1 MAVVS
6 KVIHAA
12 MSELGGSEPAAPIA
26 GASASSFVA
35 IARAV
40 SGEPTVA
47 RTLQRIVDLAVE
59 TVDGCDEAG
68 ILLVRGGEIV
78 AGAWSDDL
86 VREIEEMEC
95 EIGEGPCLDA
105 IAERPTFESADL
117 RDQRELWPT
126 FTARAIDAGIHS
138 MLAFRLFAAED
149 TLGALDLYGR
159 RPGAFDEAAHAF
171 GTVFAAHAALAL
183 AGAQL
188 HEHDLVDVDG
198 LRQALEARDAI
209 GQAKG
214 ILMAT
219 HHIDS
224 DTAFELLRTT
234 SNNLNLKL
242 RAVADHL
249 VRTGTLPEP

>member
-1 MAVVS
+1 V
-6 KVIHAA
+6 
-12 MSELGGSEPAAPIA
+12 SELGDTEPGTPHAAP
-26 GASASSFVA
+26 SAA
-35 IARAV
+35 NLATIARAV
-40 SGEPTVA
+40 AGEPTVV

-59 TVDGCDEAG
+59 TIDGCDEAG
-68 ILLVRGGEIV
+68 ILLVRNREIV

-86 VREIEEMEC
+86 AREIEEMEC
-95 EIGEGPCLDA
+95 QIGEGPCLDA
-105 IAERPTFESADL
+105 IARRPTFESADL
-117 RDQRELWPT
+117 RDQLALWPT

-159 RPGAFDEAAHAF
+159 RPGAFDETARAF

-188 HEHDLVDVDG
+188 HEHDLADIDG
-198 LRQALEARDAI
+198 MRQALDARDAI
-209 GQAKG
+209 GQGKG

-234 SNNLNLKL
+234 SNNLNMKL
-242 RAVADHL
+242 RAVADHV
-249 VRTGTLPEP
+249 VRTGTLPES

>member
-1 MAVVS
+1 M
-6 KVIHAA
+6 
-12 MSELGGSEPAAPIA
+12 
-26 GASASSFVA
+26 
-35 IARAV
+35 

-47 RTLQRIVDLAVE
+47 RTLQRIVEVAVE
-59 TVDGCDEAG
+59 TIDGCDEAG
-68 ILLVRGGEIV
+68 ILLIRGREIV

-86 VREIEEMEC
+86 VRNIEEMEC

-105 IAERPTFESADL
+105 IAQRPTFESADL
-117 RDQRELWPT
+117 RDQLAIWPT

-149 TLGALDLYGR
+149 TLGALDLYGFL
-159 RPGAFDEAAHAF
+159 PGAFDDAAHAF

-188 HEHDLVDVDG
+188 HERDLADVDG
-198 LRQALEARDAI
+198 LRQALEARDVI

-219 HHIDS
+219 HHIDG
-224 DTAFELLRTT
+224 DTAFELLRAT
-234 SNNLNLKL
+234 SNNLNLKV
-242 RAVADHL
+242 RAVADH
-249 VRTGTLPEP
+249 VVQTGTLPEP